1 MKTNVLNSAKLGFA
15 LTIASALTA
24 CGGGGSGA
32 VGSDNLGSAV
42 FDVAI
47 ASEQTVTL
55 QPGFTTTMLATART
69 SDAPLKALAWSYTNA
84 AGTPTLG
91 LANGSCATGSKLTNL
106 KSSAWDCLLSIT
118 APVTAAA
125 PTSYTL
131 LFTATDTLGN
141 TRTLTRSVAVSYD
154 PTYTPP
160 AAPIGVIT
168 MPAFSVLSGATAPLS
183 CPAATG
189 TGATLSWFVTSN
201 DGLPITL
208 TSYSA
213 AQSSF
218 VAPVVTTPKQITISC
233 TTVDAAKAVSTGSVV
248 VTVLPPATPV
258 PTSVSVTPAQ
268 SIVANAVA
276 TIKLTLTGV
285 TVPVYYEWALVGTPS
300 PAVTLAGSNT
310 DTVSFVAPTVGAAT
324 TYTLVVKYGLEPI
337 TSSYQGIGQA
347 QAVVVVRP

>member
-1 MKTNVLNSAKLGFA
+1 MKTNVRNTAKLGFA
-15 LTIASALTA
+15 LAMASALTA
-24 CGGGGSGA
+24 CGGGGTGA
-32 VGSDNLGSAV
+32 VSSDNLGSAV

-47 ASEQTVTL
+47 ASEQTVNL
-55 QPGFTTTMLATART
+55 QPGFTTTLLATAKT
-69 SDAPLKALAWSYTNA
+69 TDAPLKTLAWSYTNG
-84 AGTPTLG
+84 AGTPALG
-91 LANGSCATGSKLTNL
+91 LANGTCAAGSKLTNQ

-141 TRTLTRSVAVSYD
+141 TRTLTRSVAVNYD

-160 AAPIGVIT
+160 PAPIGVIT

-189 TGATLSWFVTSN
+189 TTLSWFVTAN
-201 DGLPITL
+201 GGLPITL
-208 TSYSA
+208 TSYSE
-213 AQSSF
+213 AQSTF
-218 VAPVVTTPKQITISC
+218 VAPVVKTPTQVTISC
-233 TTVDAAKAVSTGSVV
+233 TTVDTAKAVSTGNIV

-276 TIKLTLTGV
+276 TVKLTLTGV
-285 TVPVYYEWALVGTPS
+285 TVPVYYEWSLVGTPS
-300 PAVTLAGSNT
+300 PSVTLGGTNT

-324 TYTLVVKYGLEPI
+324 TYTLLVKYGLEPI
-337 TSSYQGIGQA
+337 TSSYQGIGQT
-347 QAVVVVRP
+347 QAVVVVHP